1 MKQYLLFFT
10 LSFFSLTFVQAQNVG
25 IGTSTPTATLDV
37 NSTNST
43 AAKFNAPAGMYI
55 SLYEDGAYRGYLGS
69 YAGAPEDIDFGT
81 GILSGGKIHLTIQ
94 ATPKVTVDN
103 AGRVGIG
110 TTSPSAR
117 LELIGG
123 SSSSANSSLIIK
135 NSSGDT
141 TMRVRDNGYVGI
153 GYNGSTYGRPLN
165 IQGSGMNFYETAT
178 QYGGSIF
185 PNNGNMVLWAPSD
198 AVVLQP
204 TSGSVVLGS
213 YTPAA
218 GYKLS
223 VKGKLMCEEARV
235 QLSGAWPDY
244 VFADEYEL
252 PTLQAVEASIKINKH
267 LPNMPPAA
275 EVAKN
280 GFDLGDMNKR
290 LLEKVE
296 ELTLYII
303 QLKKDNDAVV
313 ERLNKIETKSQQSN

>member
-1 MKQYLLFFT
+1 
-10 LSFFSLTFVQAQNVG
+10 
-25 IGTSTPTATLDV
+25 
-37 NSTNST
+37 
-43 AAKFNAPAGMYI
+43 
-55 SLYEDGAYRGYLGS
+55 
-69 YAGAPEDIDFGT
+69 
-81 GILSGGKIHLTIQ
+81 
-94 ATPKVTVDN
+94 
-103 AGRVGIG
+103 
-110 TTSPSAR
+110 
-117 LELIGG
+117 
-123 SSSSANSSLIIK
+123 
-135 NSSGDT
+135 
-141 TMRVRDNGYVGI
+141 
-153 GYNGSTYGRPLN
+153 
-165 IQGSGMNFYETAT
+165 MNFYETAT

-204 TSGSVVLGS
+204 SSGSVVLGS